1 MNGFAESANYNRAR
15 PRPALAEVTMRMSIG
30 CALLAMTLL
39 ASGGAAGQT
48 AAGSKAAPALATV
61 ELVQLTATVERG
73 KQLVPL
79 GPGTELREGDRLNT
93 GAQSRLLL
101 KLADGSHVSM
111 GEKGSLFFD
120 RMQVHDGV
128 FDAAIFVPEGAFR
141 FTAGIIGKFA
151 GKRELS
157 VAVNNV
163 ATAVRGT
170 DFWGR
175 SSPESDIV
183 CVVEGKVEVTPPG
196 ERPFMLDE
204 PLTYYKLEGSLSR
217 PVARASVEQFTEWAA
232 QTAEQ
237 EGRGIASRGGR
248 WQITVASP
256 KKFGAAFGIYDALRR
271 AGHAA
276 EIVPAKAG
284 EERVYGV
291 RLANFQTEK
300 DAKAV
305 VEALKGDA
313 QFAKF
318 QYKVGM

>member
-1 MNGFAESANYNRAR
+1 
-15 PRPALAEVTMRMSIG
+15 MSIG
-30 CALLAMTLL
+30 PALLAMTLL
-39 ASGGAAGQT
+39 ASGGAAAQA
-48 AAGSKAAPALATV
+48 AAGAKAAPPAALATV
-61 ELVQLTATVERG
+61 ELVQLTASVERG

-93 GAQSRLLL
+93 GARSRLLL
-101 KLADGSHVSM
+101 KLADGSYVSM
-111 GEKGSLFFD
+111 GENGSLFFD
-120 RMQVHDGV
+120 RMQEHNGV
-128 FDAAIFVPEGAFR
+128 FDASLFVAEGAIR
-141 FTAGIIGKFA
+141 FSAGVIGKFA

-163 ATAVRGT
+163 ATTVRGT

-175 SSPESDIV
+175 SSPQSDIV
-183 CVVEGKVEVTPPG
+183 CVIEGKVEVTPPG
-196 ERPFMLDE
+196 EQPFTLDE
-204 PLTYYKLEGSLSR
+204 PLTYYMLEGNVSR
-217 PVARASVEQFTEWAA
+217 PVARASVEQFKEWAA

-237 EGRGIASRGGR
+237 EGKGIASRGGR

-256 KKFGAAFGIYDALRR
+256 KKFREAFAVYDALRR

-305 VEALKGDA
+305 VEALKGNA
-313 QFAKF
+313 QLAKF